1 MGYPLQAMKEAER
14 SRLVEWATRKW
25 GSGLSG
31 RRAFWLFSA
40 IAVTLG
46 LFQLY
51 AASYLVLD
59 AYLHRVYYLLFVLT
73 LVFLVE
79 PLRRGDAGR
88 RPGYLVLD
96 ALLLAG
102 SVTVSLYILVFY
114 EDIVWRMGSPNTAD
128 IVMGIIA
135 ILLVLEATR
144 RTVGASMAVIAA
156 AFIAYAL
163 AGPWLPG
170 LLSHKGFS
178 LGRVVYHLYLFQ
190 EGIYG
195 LPLGVAATYV
205 FMFVLFGAF
214 LDKTGAGSFFIN
226 LAYALTGRARGGPA
240 KAAVLAS
247 AFMGSISGSAIANVV
262 TTGVFTIP
270 MMKRVGYEPHEAG
283 GVEAA
288 ASTGGQVL
296 PPVMGA
302 GAFLMAEL
310 TGISYWQIA
319 KVSVIPAV
327 MYFAVVFLFVDILAR
342 RRALTGLSREEI
354 PDWRQVM
361 REGFHYLVP
370 VGLLIYLLVRRY
382 DALQAGLYAL
392 AALLV
397 VAMLRP
403 NSRLRPADVVDAFGA
418 AARSALM
425 VSVATAA
432 AGIIVG
438 VVGLTGLGLK
448 FSALMLSMS
457 GQNLFVALVLVGLAS
472 LVLGMG
478 LPVTASYIVLIVLA
492 GPALM
497 ELGLQALQAHMI
509 VFWFS
514 QDSNVTP
521 PVALAAFAA
530 AGIAG
535 ASPTRT
541 ALAAWKYAKGLY
553 LIPFLMAYTPLL
565 LNGPPGEVAWAIGAG
580 VLGLVALAVFLEGY
594 LIRPTT
600 LVERAL
606 LAVATVGLLTP
617 QRWLDYLG
625 LVTIVAV
632 LGLQLWRRP
641 PRPSWSAGA
650 REAGLTGPGPPPS
663 HPAPTSPG
671 VPGGR
676 LPERARRRTGA

>member
-1 MGYPLQAMKEAER
+1 MTSATNPYADRQKPIVHPESRPLFDW
-14 SRLVEWATRKW
+14 VTRKW
-25 GSGLSG
+25 GSGRAG
-31 RRAFWLFSA
+31 RLVFWLFSVVA
-40 IAVTLG
+40 AALA

-51 AASYLVLD
+51 SASYMVMD
-59 AYLHRVYYLLFVLT
+59 AYLQRVYYLLFVLVLT
-73 LVFLVE
+73 FLVE
-79 PLRRGDAGR
+79 PSRSGPAAR
-88 RPGYLVLD
+88 RPLELMVD
-96 ALLLAG
+96 MLLLAG
-102 SVTVSLYILVFY
+102 SVAVSLYILLFY
-114 EDIVWRMGSPNTAD
+114 EEIVWRMGEPNTAD
-128 IVMGIIA
+128 TVMGVIA

-144 RTVGASMAVIAA
+144 RTVGLSMALIAA
-156 AFIAYAL
+156 AFVAYAF

-178 LGRVVYHLYLFQ
+178 LQRVVYHLYLFQ

-205 FMFVLFGAF
+205 FMFVLLGAF
-214 LDKTGAGSFFIN
+214 LEKTGAGAFFIN

-288 ASTGGQVL
+288 ASTGGQIL

-310 TGISYWQIA
+310 TGTPYWEIA
-319 KVSVIPAV
+319 KVSVIPAL
-327 MYFAVVFLFVDILAR
+327 MYFAVVFLFVDIIAR
-342 RRALTGLSREEI
+342 RRALRGLRQEEL
-354 PDWRQVM
+354 PDWRQVL
-361 REGFHYLVP
+361 RDGFHFLIP
-370 VGLLIYLLVRRY
+370 VGLLVYLLVRRY
-382 DALQAGLYAL
+382 DALLAGFYAL
-392 AALLV
+392 VALV
-397 VAMLRP
+397 AVAMLRRH
-403 NSRLRPADVVDAFGA
+403 SRLRLADVVEAFGA
-418 AARSALM
+418 AARGALM

-432 AGIIVG
+432 AGMIVG
-438 VVGLTGLGLK
+438 IVGLTGFGLK
-448 FSALMLSMS
+448 FSSLVLSMS
-457 GQNLFVALVLVGLAS
+457 ANNLFLALVLVGLAS

-492 GPALM
+492 GPALI

-535 ASPTRT
+535 ANPTKT
-541 ALAAWKYAKGLY
+541 GLAAWKYAKGMY

-565 LNGPPGEVAWAIGAG
+565 LNGPPAEVAWAIGAG
-580 VLGLVALAVFLEGY
+580 SLGLVAFAVFLEGY
-594 LIRPTT
+594 LVRPVTW
-600 LVERAL
+600 LERAL

-625 LVTIVAV
+625 LVTIAVV

-641 PRPSWSAGA
+641 IRREWGA
-650 REAGLTGPGPPPS
+650 PARAEDPGPG
-663 HPAPTSPG
+663 SPG
-671 VPGGR
+671 PGGPGR
-676 LPERARRRTGA
+676 LDA